1 MQVIMLTVGALQTN
15 CYVLYD
21 EPSRQAYIVDPGDEA
36 ERIASAVETNGLQVL
51 GVVLTHVHFDH
62 MLAVQAL
69 RYQWQVPLLIGAQDQ
84 PALADGRRNLM
95 ELFSPGT
102 SMTMTADRL
111 LYEGDMLP
119 LGEEELCVLETPGHT
134 PGSICLLTADALV
147 SGDTLF
153 CGSVGRTDFPGGNAL
168 NLYGSLAR
176 LASIE
181 GERTVYPGHGQ
192 VTSLS
197 YERTTNPYLT
207 R

>member
-1 MQVIMLTVGALQTN
+1 MQVITLTVGTLQTN
-15 CYVLYD
+15 CYVIYD
-21 EPSRQAYIVDPGDEA
+21 QTSRQAYVVDPGDEA
-36 ERIASAVETNGLQVL
+36 DRIVSAVESNGLQVL

-62 MLAVQAL
+62 MLASQAL
-69 RYQWQVPLLIGAQDQ
+69 CRQWQVPLLVGAQDQ
-84 PALADGRRNLM
+84 PALTDGRRNLM

-102 SMTMTADRL
+102 TLAMSADRL
-111 LYEGDMLP
+111 LHEGDTLP

-134 PGSICLLTADALV
+134 PGSICLLTADALL

-176 LASIE
+176 LAAIE
-181 GERTVYPGHGQ
+181 GERTVYPGHGEA
-192 VTSLS
+192 TSLS